1 MSSTPNDAGQ
11 NDPGQND
18 PGQNDHPGPDDPGPD
33 AAAADAARRRVA
45 ALLADRP
52 PALSDA
58 HVAALLAM
66 ARETTPDN
74 SARALRSDARAIAAW
89 RRAAVGGDLVF
100 PEAPGV
106 VVAFILDH
114 AADLESRPADDPS
127 RLAAEAL
134 VALGRRGGLAAQAP
148 ATIGRRLASW
158 RRLHRLKGV
167 DDPFDDPLVRE
178 TLRMVRRA
186 GRGRHGRPRKSA
198 NAIDRRLLDA
208 LYEARPS
215 GLRGVRDA
223 ALIEVAWASGGRRR
237 SEMAALRVEDLD
249 RSRFAGTGEI
259 GLRLAGSKTHRG
271 AEAPPPLTVRGRAA
285 RCLDLWLRASGV
297 TAGPVFRGLTRGGA
311 GRTVRVLETG
321 VSGEAI
327 RRAVK
332 SALVAAGFDPAHAS
346 PHGLRSGFVTEAAR
360 RGVPLEA
367 AMRLTL
373 HRSRAQAG
381 AYYQEAGLDRNPAT
395 ALGAE

>member
-1 MSSTPNDAGQ
+1 MSSSPNEPAP
-11 NDPGQND
+11 N
-18 PGQNDHPGPDDPGPD
+18 GPAPHEPAPR
-33 AAAADAARRRVA
+33 AAAEVDAARRRVA

-52 PALSDA
+52 SALSDA
-58 HVAALLAM
+58 HVAELLAM
-66 ARETTPDN
+66 ARETTPEN
-74 SARALRSDARAIAAW
+74 SARALRSDARAIEAW
-89 RRAAVGGDLVF
+89 RRAVAGEDLAF

-114 AADLESRPADDPS
+114 AADLERRPADDPS

-134 VALGRRGGLAAQAP
+134 VALGRRGGLAPQAP
-148 ATIGRRLASW
+148 ATISRRLASW

-167 DDPFDDPLVRE
+167 DGPFDDPLVRE
-178 TLRMVRRA
+178 TLRVARRA
-186 GRGRHGRPRKSA
+186 GRGRHGRPKKSA
-198 NAIDRRLLDA
+198 NAIDRALLDR
-208 LYEARPS
+208 LYEARAS

-249 RSRFAGTGEI
+249 RARFAETGEI

-271 AEAPPPLTVRGRAA
+271 AEAPPLLVVRGRAA
-285 RCLDLWLRASGV
+285 RALDLWLRASGV
-297 TAGPVFRGLTRGGA
+297 TAGPVFRGLTRGGG

-332 SALVAAGFDPAHAS
+332 SALVAAGFDPAHAA

-373 HRSRAQAG
+373 HRSRAQAS
-381 AYYQEAGLDRNPAT
+381 AYYQEAELDRNPAA